1 MADEI
6 KILQDIAN
14 DSDNET
20 KEFLLDLLD
29 EMLSLA

>member
-14 DSDNET
+14 DSDSET